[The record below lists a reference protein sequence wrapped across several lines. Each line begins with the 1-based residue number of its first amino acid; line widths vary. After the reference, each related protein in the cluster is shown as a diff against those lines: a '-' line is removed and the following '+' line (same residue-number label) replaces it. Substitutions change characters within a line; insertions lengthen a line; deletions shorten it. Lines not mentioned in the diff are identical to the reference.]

1 MLMRRP
7 GSVEAERGIAG
18 TGWLRLRSLGHD
30 HARLAHS
37 LRAGTLHRAAGGSL
51 LLKTDLCPVC
61 GHRLDQRPD
70 LYYECRVCGGVFSEQ
85 QLADLELLR

>member
-1 MLMRRP
+1 M
-7 GSVEAERGIAG
+7 
-18 TGWLRLRSLGHD
+18 
-30 HARLAHS
+30 
-37 LRAGTLHRAAGGSL
+37 
-51 LLKTDLCPVC
+51 TDLCPVC